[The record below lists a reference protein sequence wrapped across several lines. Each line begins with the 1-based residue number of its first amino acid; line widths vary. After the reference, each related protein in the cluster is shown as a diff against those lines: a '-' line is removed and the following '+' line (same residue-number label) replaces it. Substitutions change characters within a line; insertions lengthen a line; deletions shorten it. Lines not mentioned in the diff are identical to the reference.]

1 MFKSEKIKLL
11 FSTPSVSRE
20 IGGIF
25 EVERN
30 LALEFYHKGIHIDI
44 ISLIDRYTE
53 IDMDNWL
60 PLKPVCHEPIGF
72 KPIGYSKSYLPSLIN
87 SRANIGHI
95 HSLWS
100 YTSYALYIWA
110 KTTKSPYILTPNGML
125 DKWALNNSKWK
136 KKPALFM
143 FLNRV
148 LKNAACIQVNT
159 MHEYI
164 SVREFG
170 LKNPV
175 CLISNGIK
183 IPDLNTKYVAPW
195 EKLGL
200 NKDIKVLLFL
210 SRIHPKKGVD
220 ILLEAWKKIVSEDK
234 IASSWHLVI
243 VGFNFNNDS
252 YENKLKA
259 YVNENKLNTSVSLL
273 QGQYGKDMEACYAK
287 CTAYILPSLSE
298 GVPIAVLNAFSFAK
312 LSIITGECNLP
323 IGFETKSA
331 IKIDPNVES
340 VQKGIKEVLNL
351 SQLDLT
357 QYGERARKLAIENF
371 SWHEVSNQLQEVY
384 EWVLNKQKI
393 PSTLIKDQYSVK
405 L

>member
-1 MFKSEKIKLL
+1 
-11 FSTPSVSRE
+11 
-20 IGGIF
+20 
-25 EVERN
+25 
-30 LALEFYHKGIHIDI
+30 
-44 ISLIDRYTE
+44 
-53 IDMDNWL
+53 
-60 PLKPVCHEPIGF
+60 
-72 KPIGYSKSYLPSLIN
+72 
-87 SRANIGHI
+87 
-95 HSLWS
+95 
-100 YTSYALYIWA
+100 
-110 KTTKSPYILTPNGML
+110 
-125 DKWALNNSKWK
+125 
-136 KKPALFM
+136 
-143 FLNRV
+143 
-148 LKNAACIQVNT
+148 